1 MEKPENWQHLIPKT
15 QDEDNPPKKKTKQA
29 NTDKNR
35 HPPKKNPQKTK
46 MTSNTVPKGRGL
58 KSDAC
63 EV

>member
-1 MEKPENWQHLIPKT
+1 MEKPENWQHLIHKT
-15 QDEDNPPKKKTKQA
+15 QDEDNPPKKYQASKHRQKQ
-29 NTDKNR
+29 T
-35 HPPKKNPQKTK
+35 PPKKNPQKTK